1 MKNRMRTLA
10 SLFLVVTALLWW
22 TGCTS
27 ADGSTTTYVGVS
39 HGYGYGGYGGYGP
52 GWGYGGW
59 GGYPGYGGG
68 IVVGPPIA
76 VPY

>member
-10 SLFLVVTALLWW
+10 SLLLVVTALLWW

>member
-1 MKNRMRTLA
+1 MKTRMRTLA
-10 SLFLVVTALLWW
+10 SLLLVVTALVWW
-22 TGCTS
+22 TGCSS

-39 HGYGYGGYGGYGP
+39 HGYGYGGYGP

-59 GGYPGYGGG
+59 GGPGYGGG
-68 IVVGPPIA
+68 VVVGPPIG